1 MTDDRAR
8 DGRPNDATPPP
19 IADTPPR
26 HDAIA
31 EAGMRKYFNPALA
44 NARRPA
50 SRQPRTGQHPCAA
63 STSLAS
69 ATLPPSSTTTTTPS
83 SASTTSR
90 PVTRPRT
97 ARRWSAWPSAKTAP
111 G

>member
-31 EAGMRKYFNPALA
+31 EAGI
-44 NARRPA
+44 RRMM
-50 SRQPRTGQHPCAA
+50 
-63 STSLAS
+63 
-69 ATLPPSSTTTTTPS
+69 
-83 SASTTSR
+83 
-90 PVTRPRT
+90 
-97 ARRWSAWPSAKTAP
+97 P